1 MPRLRHRQESGFG
14 RRPRGAPSTVA
25 VVAQLLI
32 VEDDVAIRTS
42 LIRALGERGHAVT
55 SAPTAM
61 AGLRAAVEPG
71 LELVLLDL
79 GLPDL
84 DGHTLLTML
93 RAVSRVPVIVTTAR
107 DDEQEIV
114 RLLEAGADD
123 YVIKPFTAEQL
134 HARIRA
140 VLRRGA
146 ETVAEAAL
154 EVGGL
159 RVDPRSREAALD
171 GEPLQLARKEFD
183 LLLYLASRPGEVV
196 GKKTLL
202 AEVWHQPYGGSDKT
216 VDVHLSW
223 LRRKLGETA
232 SAPRYLVSVR
242 GVGVKLAVPDP

>member
-1 MPRLRHRQESGFG
+1 
-14 RRPRGAPSTVA
+14 
-25 VVAQLLI
+25 VAQLLL

-42 LIRALGERGHAVT
+42 LIRALSERGHAVS

-61 AGLRAAVEPG
+61 AGLQAAVDPA

-93 RAVSRVPVIVTTAR
+93 RAVSRVPVIITTAR

-123 YVIKPFTAEQL
+123 YLIKPFTAEQL

-140 VLRRGA
+140 VLRRGG
-146 ETVAEAAL
+146 EQPAEAAL

-159 RVDPRSREAALD
+159 RLDARSREVSLD
-171 GEPLQLARKEFD
+171 GDPLQLSRKEFD
-183 LLLYLASRPGEVV
+183 LLLYLASRAGEVV
-196 GKKTLL
+196 GKQTLL

-242 GVGVKLAVPDP
+242 GVGVKLAVPEP